1 LNPRITSWRDKR
13 VWLVGASS
21 GIGAAMAIE
30 LQRLGA
36 KVALSA
42 RRAEALTALD
52 RSATKGSVKPLVLPL
67 DVTDPMACDLA
78 LKQIVAQWGGIDV
91 VVWLAGTYSP
101 MRAQQFDSALAVNV
115 LRVNYEG
122 LLYGLGFIIPAMR
135 AQTSGTIALVSSVAG
150 YGGLPKSIAYGPTK
164 SAMIN
169 LAETLYMDLRPEGLG
184 VVLISPGFVDT
195 PLTKQ
200 NEFKMPALITTEQ
213 AALEI
218 LRGLEKGKFE
228 IAFPKRF
235 TNWLRFL
242 RLMPYGIYFRIV
254 SRFTGL

>member
-1 LNPRITSWRDKR
+1 
-13 VWLVGASS
+13 
-21 GIGAAMAIE
+21 MAIE

-52 RSATKGSVKPLVLPL
+52 QSAQSNGVKPLVLPL
-67 DVTDPMACDLA
+67 DVTDPTACELA

-101 MRAQQFDSALAVNV
+101 MRAQQFDATLAINV

-122 LLYGLGFIIPAMR
+122 LLYGLGFIIPTMR
-135 AQTSGTIALVSSVAG
+135 AQGSGTIALVSSVAG
-150 YGGLPKSIAYGPTK
+150 YGGLPKSMAYGPTK

-169 LAETLYMDLRPEGLG
+169 LAETLYMDLRPEGIG

-218 LRGLEKGKFE
+218 LRGLEKGQFE

-235 TNWLRFL
+235 TNWLRLL

>member
-1 LNPRITSWRDKR
+1 
-13 VWLVGASS
+13 
-21 GIGAAMAIE
+21 MAIQ
-30 LQRLGA
+30 LQALGA

-42 RRAEALTALD
+42 RRADALAALD
-52 RSATKGSVKPLVLPL
+52 QSGKGSGFKPMVLPL
-67 DVTDPMACDLA
+67 DVTDPKACETA
-78 LKQIVAQWGGIDV
+78 LQQIQAQWGGIDL

-101 MRAQQFDSALAVNV
+101 MRGQQFDAVLAVNV

-122 LLYGLGFIIPAMR
+122 LLYGLGCIIPAMR
-135 AQTSGTIALVSSVAG
+135 AQASGTIALVSSVAG
-150 YGGLPKSIAYGPTK
+150 YGGLPKSMAYGPTK
-164 SAMIN
+164 AAMIN

-213 AALEI
+213 AAHEI
-218 LRGLEKGKFE
+218 LRGLERGRFE